1 MAARYFINGGVNSNW
16 STSGNWSATDG
27 GAASGV
33 KPTSSDDVFFT
44 ANSPNCTVDTAGV
57 GLTLNFT
64 GYASTITMTAG
75 LTISGSVTLVA
86 AMTIAGTGG
95 LIVGAT
101 STLTSNT
108 KVWPNALTIGT
119 NTMTYTLAD
128 NWDVDGLLSIGVSG
142 TSTINGFQITASA
155 GLTKDIGSVSGTTT
169 IVMDGTG
176 TITHSTS
183 AGALRNNLT
192 INTAGTITFATT
204 FAFLYDT
211 GTFTYTAG
219 TVVTTSSTLT
229 VGVATTF
236 ACSGITWNNV
246 TFQGTITCTFNEN
259 LNLTGLLTLANS
271 TNSITLTGST
281 INAGGGVRFGG
292 SSGTVSG
299 TTVINVNSTST
310 LDAPSATTGGINNPI
325 TINAPGGTVTIAAT
339 FRILLNQLLYTAGTV
354 TTSTGTWGAGGVST
368 TPSRKMRLFEG
379 FKIKFISGRLII
391 QQR

>member
-1 MAARYFINGGVNSNW
+1 MAARYFINGGVDSNW

-33 KPTSSDDVFFT
+33 KPTASDDVFFT
-44 ANSPNCTVDTAGV
+44 SNSPNCTVNTAGV

-75 LTISGSVTLVA
+75 LTISGSVTLVS

-95 LIVGAT
+95 LIVSAT

-108 KVWPNALTIGT
+108 KVWPNALTLQGT
-119 NTMTYTLAD
+119 STHTLAD
-128 NWDVDGLLSIGVSG
+128 NWNVDGLLSVGGG
-142 TSTINGFQITASA
+142 TITINGFQITASA
-155 GLTKDIGSVSGTTT
+155 GLTQAGNNTSGTTN
-169 IVMDGTG
+169 IIMDGTG

-219 TVVTTSSTLT
+219 TVVTTGSTLT
-229 VGVATTF
+229 VGVTTTL
-236 ACSGITWNNV
+236 AVAGITWNNV
-246 TFQGTITCTFNEN
+246 NLTTANGQTITLNEN
-259 LNLTGLLTLANS
+259 LNLTGLLTLASS

-299 TTVINVNSTST
+299 TTVINVNGTGT
-310 LDAPSATTGGINNPI
+310 LDGPSATSGRIDNPI
-325 TINAPGGTVTIAAT
+325 TINAPSGTVTIATAGDT
-339 FRILLNQLLYTAGTV
+339 PFRMLLNQLNCVAGTIV
-354 TTSTGTWGAGGVST
+354 TDTGTWTAFGGGEESSSV
-368 TPSRKMRLFEG
+368 FG
-379 FKIKFISGRLII
+379 
-391 QQR
+391 